1 MLFMTAALQY
11 RARPSL
17 MVKRQSLTDKA
28 YSAIKAEIITG
39 NISPNSFIDLP
50 QIEEQLGMSRTPI
63 REAMLRLQTEK
74 IVEIVPK
81 QGIRILP
88 FSVKELNEFHQII
101 SSLEL
106 QAVGNIC
113 RRKLTRTD
121 IMPVLYALSSMEN
134 AVKSQDLARWAEAN
148 DTFHRGLFILNGNS
162 KLMEI
167 GLGYR
172 DVIQRALSLAF
183 SYISMTDRE
192 RSLRNHNHLKEIILA
207 GDEAAARKVFLE
219 HCDWIGTEL
228 QAVLAVREITSL

>member
-1 MLFMTAALQY
+1 MLLMTAALQY

-28 YSAIKAEIITG
+28 YSAIKAEIIAG
-39 NISPNSFIDLP
+39 HISPNNFIDLP

-88 FSVKELNEFHQII
+88 FSVKELDEFHQII

-134 AVKSQDLARWAEAN
+134 AVKTQSSIGWAEAN
-148 DTFHRGLFILNGNS
+148 ETFHRGLFILNGNS
-162 KLMEI
+162 KLMET

-172 DVIQRALSLAF
+172 DVIQRALTLAL
-183 SYISMTDRE
+183 SHLSMPDRD
-192 RSLRNHNHLKEIILA
+192 RSLRNHNHLKEVILA
-207 GDEAAARKVFLE
+207 GDEAGARMVFLQ
-219 HCDWIGTEL
+219 HCDWIGKQL
-228 QAVLAVREITSL
+228 QTILAEREITSL

>member
-1 MLFMTAALQY
+1 MTAALQY

-28 YSAIKAEIITG
+28 YSAIKAEIIAG
-39 NISPNSFIDLP
+39 HISPNNFIDLP
-50 QIEEQLGMSRTPI
+50 QIEDQLGMSRTPI

-88 FSVKELNEFHQII
+88 FSVKELEEFHQII

-121 IMPVLYALSSMEN
+121 IMPILYALSSMEN
-134 AVKSQDLARWAEAN
+134 AVKTQDAVGWADAN
-148 DTFHRGLFILNGNS
+148 ETFHRGLFILNGNS
-162 KLMEI
+162 KLMET

-172 DVIQRALSLAF
+172 DVIQRALTLAF
-183 SYISMTDRE
+183 SHISTADRE
-192 RSLRNHNHLKEIILA
+192 RSLRNHNHLKEVILA
-207 GDEAAARKVFLE
+207 ADELAARNIFLE
-219 HCDWIGTEL
+219 HCDWIGKQL
-228 QAVLAVREITSL
+228 QTVLAQREITSL

>member
-1 MLFMTAALQY
+1 MTAALQY

-28 YSAIKAEIITG
+28 YSAIKAEITAG
-39 NISPNSFIDLP
+39 NISPNKFIDLP
-50 QIEEQLGMSRTPI
+50 QIEQQLGMSRTPI

-81 QGIRILP
+81 QGIRVLP
-88 FSVKELNEFHQII
+88 FTIKELDEFHQII

-134 AVKSQDLARWAEAN
+134 AVKIKDATSWAEAN
-148 DTFHRGLFILNGNS
+148 ETFHRGLFILNGNA
-162 KLMEI
+162 KLMET

-172 DVIQRALSLAF
+172 DVIQRALMAAYAL
-183 SYISMTDRE
+183 ISMSDRE
-192 RSLRNHNHLKEIILA
+192 RCLRNHNHLKELILG
-207 GDEAAARKVFLE
+207 GDEVAARGAYFD
-219 HCDWIGTEL
+219 HCDWIGNLL
-228 QAVLAVREITSL
+228 QEILSQQGITSL